1 MCVQAASGEKKPE
14 GGESSPAAAAA
25 ETVASPKAPEE
36 IPMTVHVKT
45 PKDKKSIQTKTDEN
59 IKEVFNFNVSIWLD

>member
-1 MCVQAASGEKKPE
+1 MAEAA
-14 GGESSPAAAAA
+14 
-25 ETVASPKAPEE
+25 ASPKAPEE

-59 IKEVFNFNVSIWLD
+59 VKEVLILTSQYG